1 MNSLSPYEIKF
12 IKEGIKTNVRTDGR
26 KNNQFREITC
36 EKEVIDQANGS
47 VRLKLGRTEV
57 VVGIKCELGEPSP
70 LQPNSG
76 RYHVLVKQVGRMNE
90 NDIEIEKML
99 QVSLDN
105 AGKEYMKEFS
115 VVDGKLCW
123 NIYVDA
129 VVVEDDGN
137 LMDCISLAVR
147 AALLN
152 TLIPIVSVISGDS
165 DDIQI
170 EIDKDNVQFKHFK
183 KEALPLCVSLVQ
195 FDQQFIA
202 DPSKMEELCEGCQLT
217 VAITPDGKVCGIQK
231 GGNGCFKTE
240 QMYKMILEAQSIGI
254 TLFSTLDSILKE

>member
-1 MNSLSPYEIKF
+1 MKTLSTYEISF
-12 IKEGIKTNVRTDGR
+12 IKEGIKTNIRTDGR
-26 KNNQFREITC
+26 KNNQFREISC

-70 LQPNSG
+70 LAPQSG
-76 RYHVLVKQVGRMNE
+76 RYHVLVKQNNRMND

-105 AGKEYMKEFS
+105 AGKEFLKEFC

-129 VVVEDDGN
+129 VIVEDDGN

-152 TLIPIVSVISGDS
+152 TLVPVVSVISGDAE
-165 DDIQI
+165 DIQI
-170 EIDKDNVQFKHFK
+170 EIDRDNVQFKHFK
-183 KEALPLCVSLVQ
+183 KEALPLCVSLIQ
-195 FDQQFIA
+195 FDKEFIA
-202 DPSKMEELCEGCQLT
+202 DPSKMEELCGGCQLT
-217 VAITPDGKVCGIQK
+217 TAITMDGKVCGIQK
-231 GGNGCFKTE
+231 GGFGGFQTDK
-240 QMYKMILEAQSIGI
+240 MFDMILQAQMIGI
-254 TLFSTLDSILKE
+254 KIINELDEILKE